1 LLDAVVDFGVR
12 ATLVDVP
19 SLNWS
24 AAALAYLFLAT
35 SIAAIPALVGG
46 FRRRGTGRVYE
57 NRFWIQRAP
66 QIAVAV
72 NVCALYLDRPMA
84 RSFSIAG
91 FLPVPVA
98 TLVAWSG
105 VMLAAYGAF
114 LLLRGWY
121 ALGENLSVDAELLHH
136 QALCTTGPYRVVMH
150 PVYAGI
156 VHTLLGAALA
166 LLSSVSAAVTIGLVT
181 PLFARRARYE
191 EGLLTA
197 AFGNAYTEY
206 GNRMGWRRFVPT
218 FLSSAKR

>member
-1 LLDAVVDFGVR
+1 MLDAAVDFGVR

-35 SIAAIPALVGG
+35 SIAAIPALIGG

-66 QIAVAV
+66 QLAVAV

-105 VMLAAYGAF
+105 VMLAAYGAL

-136 QALCTTGPYRVVMH
+136 QALCTTGPYKVVMH

-156 VHTLLGAALA
+156 IHTLLGASLA
-166 LLSSVSAAVTIGLVT
+166 LLSSVSAAVTIGLVA

-206 GNRMGWRRFVPT
+206 GNRMGWHRFLPT